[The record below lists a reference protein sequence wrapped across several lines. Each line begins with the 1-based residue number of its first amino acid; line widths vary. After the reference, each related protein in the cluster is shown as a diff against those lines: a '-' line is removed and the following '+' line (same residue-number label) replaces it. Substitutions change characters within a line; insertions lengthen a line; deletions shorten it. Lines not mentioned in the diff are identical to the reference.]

1 MRELGKIYK
10 NTTEPA
16 LDNVTLQILEGEVFC
31 LLGYNGAGKTT
42 LLNILCGL
50 IPKTEGSLHCTNSIL

>member
-1 MRELGKIYK
+1 MH
-10 NTTEPA
+10 TTEPA
-16 LDNVTLQILEGEVFC
+16 LENVTLQILEGEVFC

-50 IPKTEGSLHCTNSIL
+50 IPKTEGSVYCNFKFFIFRIQK